1 MSLRT
6 RGKKSGSELK
16 LTKKIEKLFKSYR
29 EQLLHLG
36 KLYGVVEIKSYAR
49 SAKRLTISQLEL
61 LLIKNHIKLPI
72 NRSSDK
78 AIAKQE
84 LKQITI
90 TNVYLSLFIV
100 FFIGCLILTR
110 PYIKKIVNEVKFTYV
125 AEEYKSKKVTKSKP
139 KKSKSK
145 AEKKSEIEPEIFK
158 EEHDNTVSLNA
169 ETTENLF
176 EDLGYD
182 LKGVRAGQK
191 VKPIY
196 LTKLPKDLSSL
207 GDTNKKRELFI
218 KIILPLVLNENEKI
232 TKDRK
237 KLFKIL
243 GKNFN
248 TAGERVWLRRRFKEY
263 KIDDGDLSKLKM
275 RMDII
280 PVSIAIAQAANESGW
295 GTSRFAL
302 EGNALFGQWTWSKK
316 GISPKNKDPNK
327 SHKVLQFQVLKAS
340 VRAYKNNLNTHN
352 AYREFREA
360 RAKIRQEDK
369 QIIGLELTKYLKSYA
384 AIGEKYVVILDDI
397 IEKNSL
403 TDFDKAN
410 LLPTNLTTGV
420 AL

>member
-1 MSLRT
+1 MSLRA

-36 KLYGVVEIKSYAR
+36 KLYGIVEIKSYAR

-145 AEKKSEIEPEIFK
+145 AEKKSEIEPETFK
-158 EEHDNTVSLNA
+158 KEYDNTVSLNA

-182 LKGVRAGQK
+182 LKEVRAGQK

-196 LTKLPKDLSSL
+196 LTKLPKDLNSL
-207 GDTNKKRELFI
+207 GNTKKKRELFI
-218 KIILPLVLNENEKI
+218 KIILPLILNENEKI

-352 AYREFREA
+352 AYREFREV
-360 RAKIRQEDK
+360 RAKMRQEDK

>member
-1 MSLRT
+1 M
-6 RGKKSGSELK
+6 
-16 LTKKIEKLFKSYR
+16 TKKIEKLFKSYR

-49 SAKRLTISQLEL
+49 SSKRLTISQLEL

-84 LKQITI
+84 LKQNTI
-90 TNVYLSLFIV
+90 TNAYLSLFVI

-110 PYIKKIVNEVKFTYV
+110 PYIKRIVNEVKFTYI
-125 AEEYKSKKVTKSKP
+125 AEEYKVAET

-145 AEKKSEIEPEIFK
+145 SKSKTKVEKKSEVVK
-158 EEHDNTVSLNA
+158 EEYDNTISLNA
-169 ETTENLF
+169 ETTANLF
-176 EDLGYD
+176 NDLNYD

-196 LTKLPKDLSSL
+196 LTKLPKDLKSL
-207 GDTNKKRELFI
+207 GNTKIKRELFI
-218 KIILPLVLNENEKI
+218 KIILPLILYENNKI
-232 TKDRK
+232 TEDRK

-248 TAGERVWLRRRFKEY
+248 SAGERVWLKRRFKEY
-263 KIDDGDLSKLKM
+263 KIDDGDLSQLKM

-280 PVSIAIAQAANESGW
+280 PVSVALAQAANESGW

-327 SHKVLQFQVLKAS
+327 SHKILQFQVLKAS

-352 AYREFREA
+352 AYQEFREA
-360 RAKIRQEDK
+360 RAQLRQEGK
-369 QIIGLELTKYLKSYA
+369 EIIGLELTKYLKNYA
-384 AIGEKYVVILDDI
+384 SIGNKYVEIIEDI
-397 IEKNSL
+397 IVNNSL

-410 LLPTNLTTGV
+410 LLPTKLKTGM

>member
-1 MSLRT
+1 M
-6 RGKKSGSELK
+6 
-16 LTKKIEKLFKSYR
+16 TKKIEKLFKSYR
-29 EQLLHLG
+29 EQLLHLA

-49 SAKRLTISQLEL
+49 SSKRLTISQLEL
-61 LLIKNHIKLPI
+61 LLIKNRIKLPV

-78 AIAKQE
+78 ALAKE
-84 LKQITI
+84 EIKQNTI
-90 TNVYLSLFIV
+90 TNAYLSLFVI

-110 PYIKKIVNEVKFTYV
+110 PYIKKVVNEVKYTYV
-125 AEEYKSKKVTKSKP
+125 AQEYKSKKIKKTKP
-139 KKSKSK
+139 KI
-145 AEKKSEIEPEIFK
+145 EKKSEIKK
-158 EEHDNTVSLNA
+158 EEKEQYDNTISLNA
-169 ETTENLF
+169 ETTANLF
-176 EDLGYD
+176 NDLNYD

-196 LTKLPKDLSSL
+196 LTKLPKDLKTL
-207 GDTNKKRELFI
+207 GDTKLKRELFI
-218 KIILPLVLNENEKI
+218 KIVLPLILHENNKI
-232 TKDRK
+232 TEDRK
-237 KLFKIL
+237 RLFKIL

-248 TAGERVWLRRRFKEY
+248 TAGERVWLKRRFKEY

-280 PVSIAIAQAANESGW
+280 PVSLALAQAANESGW

-352 AYREFREA
+352 AYQEFREA
-360 RAKIRQEDK
+360 RAKLRQEGK
-369 QIIGLELTKYLKSYA
+369 VIIGLELTKYVKNYA
-384 AIGEKYVVILDDI
+384 SIGMKYVEILEDI
-397 IEKNSL
+397 ITRNSL

-410 LLPTNLTTGV
+410 LLPIKLKKGL